1 MYLIDVGVYNAMR
14 EKWGS
19 DFYKKMLHSGG
30 SAGTVFAVALALGKS
45 PEYMNHLYS
54 RVAINTRKY
63 SIPIYYGSYFLEVAL
78 HDLIMS
84 DPFAY
89 KKLEGRCCFGTTS
102 FFATHRWHVSWESND
117 DLIAC
122 IQASYNIPIYCKRC
136 VGIKDVVVVDGAYGF
151 AGKVGWLV
159 MNICEH
165 ACIYHHHHHHHHL
178 HHHHHHHHDHHNHH
192 HHHHHHHNHH
202 HHHHHHHHLHHH
214 CHHHHHH
221 HRHHILT
228 YA

>member
-1 MYLIDVGVYNAMR
+1 MR

-63 SIPIYYGSYFLEVAL
+63 SVPIYYGSYFLEVAL

-165 ACIYHHHHHHHHL
+165 ACIYHHHHHH
-178 HHHHHHHHDHHNHH
+178 
-192 HHHHHHHNHH
+192 
-202 HHHHHHHHLHHH
+202 LHHH
-214 CHHHHHH
+214 CHHHHHHH

>member
-1 MYLIDVGVYNAMR
+1 
-14 EKWGS
+14 
-19 DFYKKMLHSGG
+19 
-30 SAGTVFAVALALGKS
+30 
-45 PEYMNHLYS
+45 MNHLYS

-159 MNICEH
+159 IYICEH
-165 ACIYHHHHHHHHL
+165 ACIYHYQHHHNHMNHHQQHHYHHL
-178 HHHHHHHHDHHNHH
+178 HHQ
-192 HHHHHHHNHH
+192 
-202 HHHHHHHHLHHH
+202 
-214 CHHHHHH
+214 HHH
-221 HRHHILT
+221 HRHHRRHILT